1 MLSTQPQVD
10 PFHYSSRISP
20 FSLVSAIVGCAAFNP
35 SGSEPVSLRARSCR
49 T

>member
-20 FSLVSAIVGCAAFNP
+20 FSLVSAIVGCTAFNP
-35 SGSEPVSLRARSCR
+35 SGSEPVSLRARNCR